1 MRNSDRIGQPQFAQG
16 ANYSGYQIPTEIV
29 ELPSKGKLYPEDH
42 PLRDEEK
49 VEIKFM
55 TTKEEDLMVS
65 PSLSM
70 NGLAIDRVIESLV
83 VSKRIDAST
92 LIPGDKNAILI
103 AARKSA
109 YGSDYKF
116 KIPCASCMTFNDIK
130 VSIDDITIK
139 EITENEEQYYSEN
152 GNIMVKLPKSQALVE
167 IKIITNEDEKI
178 IEETTKRRLKN
189 NLPGE
194 ELLTRYRRMIVSVN
208 GSSELQVLSDFIVS
222 LGIADSR
229 VLKKKYLD
237 MVPDVSFTY
246 SHNCTNCGHAMEGGV
261 PIGTDFFWP
270 QL

>member
-1 MRNSDRIGQPQFAQG
+1 
-16 ANYSGYQIPTEIV
+16 
-29 ELPSKGKLYPEDH
+29 
-42 PLRDEEK
+42 
-49 VEIKFM
+49 
-55 TTKEEDLMVS
+55 
-65 PSLSM
+65 M
-70 NGLAIDRVIESLV
+70 N
-83 VSKRIDAST
+83 AST
-92 LIPGDKNAILI
+92 TNYLNSREVRKHYVKNAIKI
-103 AARKSA
+103 RAKSRA
-109 YGSDYKF
+109 NYCKNKPDIQKKKRIYG
-116 KIPCASCMTFNDIK
+116 IK
-130 VSIDDITIK
+130 
-139 EITENEEQYYSEN
+139 NR
-152 GNIMVKLPKSQALVE
+152 
-167 IKIITNEDEKI
+167 EKI
-178 IEETTKRRLKN
+178 RIKRRLYIKNNRYRMNLLEAKRRLKN